1 MTTSAPQQDRPP
13 VPDPAVN
20 EREQARKRLETK
32 RKFRSNFVAYVLV
45 NAFLVIAWAIGGRG
59 YFWPG
64 WALAAWG
71 VFLLI
76 DAYRIDL
83 RAPITDADIDEE
95 MRRHR

>member
-1 MTTSAPQQDRPP
+1 MTTSAQQQNPPP
-13 VPDPAVN
+13 VPDPAVD

-32 RKFRSNFVAYVLV
+32 RKLRSDVVAYVLV
-45 NAFLVIAWAIGGRG
+45 NAFLVIAWSISGRG

-64 WALAAWG
+64 WVLAAWG

-76 DAYRIDL
+76 DAYRIYL